1 MLTWRRS
8 KFVLVEEENKCKGK
22 SLAGGLSYSSLLSS
36 LVRAC
41 PDLWPER
48 SLDRLGNMFKSK
60 RQKLE
65 LTREDPTYTAWYLG
79 NAVTLTAKGEGC
91 TDQPVAKIWD
101 RCEQGTA
108 GTKMRLTIGPHG
120 IRMSHAEHRSRQSGH
135 LYLLH
140 RITCCVADPQ
150 RPRVLAW
157 VYRHQVR
164 NKAVVLRC
172 HAVLVSRADKA
183 RAMALL
189 LGQTSS
195 SAFNEFRRL
204 KRQDDAR
211 HRQQQRLGEVI
222 VPFVPLRRL
231 LNGQCPYR
239 PPAERSKSAPRLSS
253 IAEDVRGEEEEEE
266 GEEGEGE
273 ERGLASLHW
282 EQMLSSN
289 LPEPDISNISQQIS
303 SCRIGSS
310 FASLRLSAPRTD
322 RPLSQEPANRTKF
335 TLRDTV

>member
-1 MLTWRRS
+1 MLPWKRS
-8 KFVLVEEENKCKGK
+8 KFVLVEQESK
-22 SLAGGLSYSSLLSS
+22 SKAKSPGGGSSYTSLLSS
-36 LVRAC
+36 FLRLC

-48 SLDRLGNMFKSK
+48 PLDRLGNMFKSK

-65 LTREDPTYTAWYLG
+65 LTREDPTYSVRYLG
-79 NAVTLTAKGEGC
+79 SAVTLTAKGLGC
-91 TDQPVAKIWD
+91 TDQAVAKIWD

-108 GTKMRLTIGPHG
+108 GARMKLTLGPQG
-120 IRMSHAEHRSRQSGH
+120 IRMTPAEHRSGQGGH

-140 RITCCVADPQ
+140 RITCSAADAHRPQ
-150 RPRVLAW
+150 VFAW
-157 VYRHQVR
+157 IYRHQVR

-172 HAVLVSRADKA
+172 HAALVSRADKA

-211 HRQQQRLGEVI
+211 HRQQQRLGQLS
-222 VPFVPLRRL
+222 VPFTPIRRL

-239 PPAERSKSAPRLSS
+239 PPAQRGKSAPRLSS

-266 GEEGEGE
+266 EEEVGEVGEEEEGEEGGGREGP
-273 ERGLASLHW
+273 RLLTLAA
-282 EQMLSSN
+282 N
-289 LPEPDISNISQQIS
+289 AYQQP
-303 SCRIGSS
+303 
-310 FASLRLSAPRTD
+310 PR
-322 RPLSQEPANRTKF
+322 A
-335 TLRDTV
+335 